1 MLFSSNIFI
10 FIFLPIVLFVY
21 YFLLGKSRNL
31 QNIFLFIASLFFY
44 AWGEPKFVLIML
56 LSIIYNWLMGLLVN
70 KYRDNNKISKLIIF
84 VDVLGNLFIIF
95 IFKYLM
101 FTINNIN
108 SIFDLSLNVPNIALP
123 IGISFFTF
131 QAISYVIDVYRGK
144 GEAQSNL
151 INVGLY
157 ISLFPQLIAGP
168 IVRYE
173 TVSYEI
179 KNRKENIDDFTD
191 GVVRF
196 IVGLGKKVI
205 ISNNMALVADKAFNL
220 INSSSSPI
228 EEISILMS
236 WLGAI
241 SYTLQIY
248 FDFGG
253 YSDMAIGLGKMFG
266 FHFLENFNYPYIS
279 KSATEFWRRWHISL
293 SSWFRDYVYIPLGGS
308 RVNKYRHILNLFI
321 VWLLTGIW
329 HGANW
334 TFIIWGLMYFI
345 LLIIEKFT
353 SFDIDCKN
361 KKHNWIKHI
370 YTMFFVIIGWVIFRS
385 ENVYVALNYIKSMF
399 GIGNII
405 LFNDVFLSY
414 IRQFF
419 IYFVV
424 GIIASSPILKIA
436 KRKLKNNIITNII
449 YILFILIIFIICISF
464 IVKGSY
470 NPFIYFNF

>member
-1 MLFSSNIFI
+1 
-10 FIFLPIVLFVY
+10 
-21 YFLLGKSRNL
+21 
-31 QNIFLFIASLFFY
+31 
-44 AWGEPKFVLIML
+44 
-56 LSIIYNWLMGLLVN
+56 
-70 KYRDNNKISKLIIF
+70 
-84 VDVLGNLFIIF
+84 
-95 IFKYLM
+95 
-101 FTINNIN
+101 
-108 SIFDLSLNVPNIALP
+108 
-123 IGISFFTF
+123 
-131 QAISYVIDVYRGK
+131 
-144 GEAQSNL
+144 
-151 INVGLY
+151 
-157 ISLFPQLIAGP
+157 
-168 IVRYE
+168 
-173 TVSYEI
+173 
-179 KNRKENIDDFTD
+179 
-191 GVVRF
+191 
-196 IVGLGKKVI
+196 
-205 ISNNMALVADKAFNL
+205 
-220 INSSSSPI
+220 
-228 EEISILMS
+228 
-236 WLGAI
+236 
-241 SYTLQIY
+241 
-248 FDFGG
+248 
-253 YSDMAIGLGKMFG
+253 MFG